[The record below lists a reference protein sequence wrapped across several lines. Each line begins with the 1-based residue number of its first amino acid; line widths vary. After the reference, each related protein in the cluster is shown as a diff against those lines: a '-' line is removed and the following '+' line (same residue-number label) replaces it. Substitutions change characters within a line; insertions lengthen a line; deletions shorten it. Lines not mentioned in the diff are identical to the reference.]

1 MTRGEGPD
9 KRLEFIYYPNLLGKP
24 RTLDMVN
31 RPFQTEV
38 SGIAAVS
45 ELSRGFLWLKS
56 DAANIYSISPRINR
70 AKNKS

>member
-45 ELSRGFLWLKS
+45 ELSRGFFMVEVRRGEHLL
-56 DAANIYSISPRINR
+56 DFAENQPRQE
-70 AKNKS
+70 

>member
-1 MTRGEGPD
+1 MTRGEVPD
-9 KRLEFIYYPNLLGKP
+9 KRLEFIYYHLLGKP

-31 RPFQTEV
+31 RH
-38 SGIAAVS
+38 
-45 ELSRGFLWLKS
+45 SRPRSLESLRCQNCHEDFLWLKS